1 MRLLKSLVAEK
12 KQRLYKMNVK
22 FAFLNEILKMKL
34 VNENKKEVVQVI
46 KKKNELFMGLNKHQE
61 HIILKLMII

>member
-46 KKKNELFMGLNKHQE
+46 KKKK
-61 HIILKLMII
+61 